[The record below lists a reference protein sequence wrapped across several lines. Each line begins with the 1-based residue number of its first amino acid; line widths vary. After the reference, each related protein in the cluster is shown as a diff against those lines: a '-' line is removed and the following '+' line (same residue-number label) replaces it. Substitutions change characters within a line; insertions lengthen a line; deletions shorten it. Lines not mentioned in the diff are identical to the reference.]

1 MSKKWNIEYTDEF
14 GLWWE
19 DLSEGA
25 QDKCAVVID
34 LLERE
39 GPNLGF
45 PYSSA
50 INGAKHAM
58 RELRIQYE
66 GEPYRILYAFDP
78 SRNALLIL
86 GGNKTGKNRWYD
98 ENVPKA
104 EKIFEQYLK
113 ELEEEWK

>member
-1 MSKKWNIEYTDEF
+1 MSNTWNIEYTDEF

-19 DLSEGA
+19 EQSEGA

-39 GPNLGF
+39 GPKLGF

-78 SRNALLIL
+78 LRNALLIL

-104 EKIFEQYLK
+104 ENIFEQYLK
-113 ELEEEWK
+113 ELEEEQK